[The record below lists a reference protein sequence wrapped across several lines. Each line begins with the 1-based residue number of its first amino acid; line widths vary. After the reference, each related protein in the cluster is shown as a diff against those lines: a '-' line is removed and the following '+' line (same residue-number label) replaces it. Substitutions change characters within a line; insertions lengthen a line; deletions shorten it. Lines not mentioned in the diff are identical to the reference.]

1 MPVRARV
8 VFARAAAGGSFGEK
22 FGIAVGVS
30 LEMVAKSQHRRR
42 VALIALLFVVPL
54 LFVLGWSLDS
64 LDLSFIRPADAQET
78 IVLLGLSTFIVVAFV
93 IFGLIL
99 LRILL
104 KLYAERKRQ
113 QLGSQFKTKL
123 VVAFLSLSL
132 VPVCVLFV
140 FAYGLL
146 NRSLD
151 KWFGIPF
158 DALRRDAE
166 AISRQLAVEAEQRAL
181 DDAAH
186 VASSRSVVQAIE
198 RHDSADLEQR
208 LARRLNELGLVSALV
223 CSPDGRLLAR
233 AGGPGPEAA
242 DVPRLFPRLNSM
254 PGAVEGEATR
264 WRSQN
269 ADYFLGAQ
277 VVESESGKPLGL
289 AVSARRLPL
298 DLEQT
303 AGQIEAEA
311 RRYDT
316 LRHALQSVKRFDL
329 SALGLLTLLVL
340 FSATWFA
347 MFLSKQVT
355 VPIQALAEAT
365 DEVSRGNLGYQV
377 GARADGELGRL
388 IHSFNEMTSQLD
400 HSRRA
405 IDGAAE
411 ALQLANRKLEERS
424 NIMEAILKNI
434 PVGVISIDAEG
445 EINEVNSTAESLV
458 GADRVRSAD
467 RISDLFA
474 PEDAREVTRL
484 LRRAVRQGVVSRQM
498 ELDLGGHRA
507 TVAFTASAIRAQQAT
522 TGFVLVIEDLRE
534 LVRAQRAAAWREV
547 AQRLAHEIKNPLTP
561 IQLSTERIRRLAE
574 RAGRGGSTVE
584 MISAVD
590 ESALLIGREVA
601 ALKSLVDEFSAF
613 ARFPASQPVPSNL
626 NAIIEEALN
635 VFDGRLEGIGVHR
648 ELMADLPR
656 VQADPEQL
664 KRAVVNLI
672 DNAAEALEHS
682 PLREIWVRT
691 ALDPDREVAELTVAD
706 SGPGIAP
713 DVKEK
718 LFVPYF
724 STKGRGTGLGLAIV
738 SRIVTEHHGFIR
750 VEENRPCGSKFIIE
764 LPVER
769 AVGVE
774 LSTV

>member
-1 MPVRARV
+1 MDP
-8 VFARAAAGGSFGEK
+8 
-22 FGIAVGVS
+22 
-30 LEMVAKSQHRRR
+30 KSEHRRKA
-42 VALIALLFVVPL
+42 ALIALLIIVPI
-54 LFVLGWSLDS
+54 LFILGWSLAS
-64 LDLSFIRPADAQET
+64 LNLSFIRPADAQET
-78 IVLLGLSTFIVVAFV
+78 IVLLALSTFIVVAFV

-113 QLGSQFKTKL
+113 QLGSQFKTRL
-123 VVAFLSLSL
+123 VVAFLGLSL

-158 DALRRDAE
+158 DALRRDAG
-166 AISRQLAVEAEQRAL
+166 AISEQLAIEAEQRSL

-186 VASSRSVVQAIE
+186 VASNGKIVQAIE
-198 RHDSADLEQR
+198 RHDDVDLEQR
-208 LARRLNELGLVSALV
+208 LARRTDELGLVSAMI
-223 CSPDGRLLAR
+223 CTPDGRLLAR

-242 DVPRLFPRLNSM
+242 GVTLLFPRLSST
-254 PGAVEGEATR
+254 PGTVEGEATR
-264 WRSQN
+264 WRFQD

-277 VVESESGKPLGL
+277 VVRSESGKPLGL
-289 AVSARRLPL
+289 VVSARRLPL
-298 DLEQT
+298 DLEQK

-311 RRYDT
+311 RRYDA

-377 GARADGELGRL
+377 TARADGELGRL

-400 HSRRA
+400 QSRRT
-405 IDGAAE
+405 IDQAAE
-411 ALQLANRKLEERS
+411 ALQHANRKLEERS

-434 PVGVISIDAEG
+434 PTGIISIDAQG
-445 EINEVNSTAESLV
+445 EINEVNPTAETLL
-458 GADRVRSAD
+458 GAERVRAAD
-467 RISDLFA
+467 RIGDLFA
-474 PEDAREVTRL
+474 PDDAREVTRL
-484 LRRAVRQGVVSRQM
+484 LRRAVRQGVVGRQM

-507 TVAFTASAIRAQQAT
+507 IVALTVSAIRSQHRAA
-522 TGFVLVIEDLRE
+522 GFVLVIEDLTE

-561 IQLSTERIRRLAE
+561 IQLSTERIRRLVE
-574 RAGRGGSTVE
+574 RAGAGASTPQMV
-584 MISAVD
+584 SAVE

-626 NAIIEEALN
+626 NAIIDAALN
-635 VFDGRLEGIGVHR
+635 VFDGRLDGIGVHR
-648 ELMADLPR
+648 ELMAGLPD

-664 KRAVVNLI
+664 KRAIVNLI

-682 PLREIWVRT
+682 RLREIWVRT
-691 ALDPDREVAELTVAD
+691 ALDPDRDVVELTVAD
-706 SGPGIAP
+706 SGPGISP

-718 LFVPYF
+718 LFVPHF

-738 SRIVTEHHGFIR
+738 SRIVSEHRGFIR

-764 LPVER
+764 LPLER
-769 AVGVE
+769 VVGAE
-774 LSTV
+774 LSAV

>member
-1 MPVRARV
+1 MDAKPQNRR
-8 VFARAAAGGSFGEK
+8 RAA
-22 FGIAVGVS
+22 
-30 LEMVAKSQHRRR
+30 
-42 VALIALLFVVPL
+42 LIVLLIVVPI
-54 LFVLGWSLDS
+54 LFFLGWSLAS
-64 LDLSFIRPADAQET
+64 LNLSFIRPADAQET
-78 IVLLGLSTFIVVAFV
+78 IVLLALSTFIVVAFV

-99 LRILL
+99 FRILL
-104 KLYAERKRQ
+104 KLHAERKRQ
-113 QLGSQFKTKL
+113 QLGSQFKTRL
-123 VVAFLSLSL
+123 VVAFLGLSL

-151 KWFGIPF
+151 RWFGIPF

-166 AISRQLAVEAEQRAL
+166 AISEQLAIEAEQRAL

-186 VASSRSVVQAIE
+186 VASSRRIVQAVE
-198 RHDSADLEQR
+198 LHNPVDLQQG
-208 LARRLNELGLVSALV
+208 LPRRVEELGLVSAMICTL
-223 CSPDGRLLAR
+223 DGRLVAR
-233 AGGPGPEAA
+233 AGGTGPEAA
-242 DVPRLFPRLNSM
+242 DVARLFPRLNPAS
-254 PGAVEGEATR
+254 GEVEGEATR
-264 WRSQN
+264 WRFEN

-277 VVESESGKPLGL
+277 VIQSESGAPLGL

-298 DLEQT
+298 DLEQK

-311 RRYDT
+311 HRYET
-316 LRHALQSVKRFDL
+316 LRHSLQSVKRFDL

-377 GARADGELGRL
+377 AARADGELGQL
-388 IHSFNEMTSQLD
+388 IQSFNEMTSQLQQ
-400 HSRRA
+400 SRRT
-405 IDGAAE
+405 IDQAAE
-411 ALQLANRKLEERS
+411 ALQHANRKLEERS

-434 PVGVISIDAEG
+434 PTGVISIDAQG

-458 GADRVRSAD
+458 GTARVRSAD

-474 PEDAREVTRL
+474 PDDAREVAHL
-484 LRRAVRQGVVSRQM
+484 LRRAVRQGVVGRQM
-498 ELDLGGHRA
+498 ELDLGGRRV
-507 TVAFTASAIRAQQAT
+507 TVALTVSAIRTRNEAA
-522 TGFVLVIEDLRE
+522 GFILVIEDLTE
-534 LVRAQRAAAWREV
+534 LMRAQRASAWREV

-561 IQLSTERIRRLAE
+561 IQLSTERILRLME
-574 RAGRGGSTVE
+574 RVGPVPFAPQVVFAVE
-584 MISAVD
+584 
-590 ESALLIGREVA
+590 ESASLIGREVA

-613 ARFPASQPVPSNL
+613 ARFPVSQPVPSDL
-626 NAIIEEALN
+626 NAIIDAALN
-635 VFDGRLEGIGVHR
+635 VFDGRLDGIGVHR
-648 ELMADLPR
+648 ELESGLPP

-664 KRAVVNLI
+664 KRALVNLI

-682 PLREIWVRT
+682 RPREIWVRT
-691 ALDPDREVAELTVAD
+691 ALDPDREVVELTVAD
-706 SGPGIAP
+706 SGPGISP

-738 SRIVTEHHGFIR
+738 SRIVSEHHGFIR
-750 VEENRPCGSKFIIE
+750 VEENRPCGSKFVIE

-769 AVGVE
+769 VVGAQ